1 MILNYW
7 QPYDYVKQHNWVPV
21 PVANYLR
28 LQTKCKIRCYFY
40 SLFFYRNMQLVV
52 NEFFCFL
59 LIFCMVCQWA
69 VWTEFKLV
77 LACCSLNMLLPKQ
90 KPFWFQWNWDLQ
102 WMSKSSQKISQQ
114 NIVHFYIINWTNT
127 NVWLE
132 CELWYL
138 GRYCSRKRDIF
149 CISSML

>member
-1 MILNYW
+1 M
-7 QPYDYVKQHNWVPV
+7 

-77 LACCSLNMLLPKQ
+77 LVCCSLNMLLPKQ
-90 KPFWFQWNWDLQ
+90 KPFWFQWNRDLQ

-114 NIVHFYIINWTNT
+114 NFVHFYIINWTNT

-138 GRYCSRKRDIF
+138 GYHCSRKRDISS
-149 CISSML
+149 ISLML